1 MGCSP
6 KGRIVALPARSRSY
20 PDHAMTIQD
29 QLNIALLIDCENAS
43 PKAIHGILSEL
54 AEKGVVNIRRAY
66 GNWKKEA
73 GWEEKLHP
81 LAIQPVQ
88 QFAYT
93 AGKNAADMSMA
104 IDAME
109 LVYTEKVA
117 CFALVTSDSD
127 FTPLVMK
134 LLGKGK
140 QVIGFGESKT
150 PEPFKR
156 ACSVFIHTDDFRE
169 PTEENPTPQNRK
181 RKDRNELRGDT
192 DLMNALREA
201 IASTRDEDGWS
212 SMQRIGAY
220 ITNHSSLSSKNYGY
234 SRWTDL
240 VRATEYFDLETRD
253 SNHSF
258 FRERNSAK
266 G

>member
-1 MGCSP
+1 M
-6 KGRIVALPARSRSY
+6 
-20 PDHAMTIQD
+20 
-29 QLNIALLIDCENAS
+29 NIALLIDCENAS

-66 GNWKKEA
+66 GNWQKEG
-73 GWEEKLHP
+73 GWQQKLHP
-81 LAIQPVQ
+81 LAIQPIQ

-93 AGKNAADMSMA
+93 PGKNAVDMSMA

-109 LVYTEKVA
+109 LMFMEKID
-117 CFALVTSDSD
+117 CFALMTSDSD

-156 ACSVFIHTDDFRE
+156 ACSLFIHTDDFQE
-169 PTEENPTPQNRK
+169 PTEENPASQNRPK
-181 RKDRNELRGDT
+181 RSKNELRGDT
-192 DLMNALREA
+192 ELMNALRESV
-201 IASTRDEDGWS
+201 ASTKDEDGWS
-212 SMQRIGAY
+212 SMQRIGTY
-220 ITNHSSLSSKNYGY
+220 LTNHSSLSSKNYGY
-234 SRWTDL
+234 ARWAD
-240 VRATEYFDLETRD
+240 VIRATEYFDHETRD
-253 SNHSF
+253 GNHAF
-258 FRERNSAK
+258 FKPK